1 MGMNKEKKNMEEN
14 TSDKT
19 WYAVL
24 KDREDND
31 WGTGSYD
38 KEEAYEKAKGMVAQ
52 FLGVIK
58 SEECTDLIKVYT
70 YSVQHC
76 TREYSAKTHEFRH
89 YEGLEEEERNEYVRE
104 LLKSEGDSDGTDEK
118 KDGFDTVEEAK
129 EKGEGIEH
137 SIEQGFAMRY
147 LKIDYW
153 VIQKDHFDLDGD
165 LEYSESYEIVE

>member
-38 KEEAYEKAKGMVAQ
+38 KEEAFEKAKGMDAQ

-58 SEECTDLIKVYT
+58 NEECTGLIKVYT

-89 YEGLEEEERNEYVRE
+89 FEGLEEEERNEYVRE
-104 LLKSEGDSDGTDEK
+104 LLKSAGDSDGTDEK
-118 KDGFDTVEEAK
+118 KGGFDTVEEAK
-129 EKGEGIEH
+129 EKGRGIEH

-165 LEYSESYEIVE
+165 LEYSESYDIVE